1 MEIIKAN
8 NVVYEYIRR
17 DEEGNVEGITRAVND
32 VSLDIE
38 QGQFIAILGH
48 NGSGK
53 STLAKHMNAILNPTE
68 GTLWVDGMDT
78 KDEDNIWKVRQTAGM
93 VFQNPDNQFVSSIVG
108 EDVAFGLENY
118 QVPRD
123 EIPERVSAAL
133 RAVGMEGF
141 EKRAPHTLSG
151 GQKQRA
157 ALAGVLALEPE
168 ILLFDEVTSM
178 LDPEGRAEVLGA
190 MRRLHEDGKT
200 VVAVTHYIEEAVQA
214 DTVWLMH
221 DGKMLAHGSPREML
235 TQPELLAQTGLEPP
249 VPVRLYYD
257 LLNAGFEL
265 PYCPLTNKEF
275 AEELCRSQ
283 YGTSH

>member
-1 MEIIKAN
+1 MYEEISMMIEAENIIFSYASDGKRKRALRGLSFH
-8 NVVYEYIRR
+8 VHRGEY
-17 DEEGNVEGITRAVND
+17 AV
-32 VSLDIE
+32 
-38 QGQFIAILGH
+38 ILGH
-48 NGSGK
+48 NGCGK
-53 STLAKHMNAILNPTE
+53 STLLRHLNALLPLQSGELTVAGIDASDPAE
-68 GTLWVDGMDT
+68 
-78 KDEDNIWKVRQTAGM
+78 IWKLRRRVGM

-157 ALAGVLALEPE
+157 ALAGVLALEPK
-168 ILLFDEVTSM
+168 ILLFDEVTPM

-275 AEELCRSQ
+275 VEELCRSQ

>member
-1 MEIIKAN
+1 MMIEAENIIFSYASDGKRKRALRGLSFH
-8 NVVYEYIRR
+8 VHRGEY
-17 DEEGNVEGITRAVND
+17 AV
-32 VSLDIE
+32 
-38 QGQFIAILGH
+38 ILGH
-48 NGSGK
+48 NGCGK
-53 STLAKHMNAILNPTE
+53 STLLRHLNALLPLQSGELTVAGIDASDPAE
-68 GTLWVDGMDT
+68 
-78 KDEDNIWKVRQTAGM
+78 IWKLRRRVGM

-275 AEELCRSQ
+275 VEELCRSQ

>member
-1 MEIIKAN
+1 MMIQAENIIFSYASDGKRKRALRGLSFH
-8 NVVYEYIRR
+8 VHRGEY
-17 DEEGNVEGITRAVND
+17 AV
-32 VSLDIE
+32 
-38 QGQFIAILGH
+38 ILGH
-48 NGSGK
+48 NGCGK
-53 STLAKHMNAILNPTE
+53 STLLRHLNALLPLQSGELTVAGIDASDPAE
-68 GTLWVDGMDT
+68 
-78 KDEDNIWKVRQTAGM
+78 IWKLRRRVGM

>member
-1 MEIIKAN
+1 MMIQAENIIFSYASDGKRKRALRGLSFH
-8 NVVYEYIRR
+8 VHRGEY
-17 DEEGNVEGITRAVND
+17 AV
-32 VSLDIE
+32 
-38 QGQFIAILGH
+38 ILGH
-48 NGSGK
+48 NGCGK
-53 STLAKHMNAILNPTE
+53 STLLRHLNALLPLQSGELTVAGIDASDPAE
-68 GTLWVDGMDT
+68 
-78 KDEDNIWKVRQTAGM
+78 IWKLRRRVGM

-123 EIPERVSAAL
+123 EIPGRVSAAL

>member
-1 MEIIKAN
+1 MMIEAENIIFSYASDGKRKRALRGLSFH
-8 NVVYEYIRR
+8 VHRGEY
-17 DEEGNVEGITRAVND
+17 AV
-32 VSLDIE
+32 
-38 QGQFIAILGH
+38 ILGH
-48 NGSGK
+48 NGCGK
-53 STLAKHMNAILNPTE
+53 SKLRRR
-68 GTLWVDGMDT
+68 V
-78 KDEDNIWKVRQTAGM
+78 GM

>member
-1 MEIIKAN
+1 MMIQAENIIFSYASDGKRKRALRGLSFH
-8 NVVYEYIRR
+8 VHRGEY
-17 DEEGNVEGITRAVND
+17 AV
-32 VSLDIE
+32 
-38 QGQFIAILGH
+38 ILGH
-48 NGSGK
+48 NGCGK
-53 STLAKHMNAILNPTE
+53 STLLRHLNALLPLQSGELTVAGIDASDPAE
-68 GTLWVDGMDT
+68 
-78 KDEDNIWKVRQTAGM
+78 IWKLRRGVGM

>member
-1 MEIIKAN
+1 MMIEAENIIFSYASDGKRKRALRGLSFH
-8 NVVYEYIRR
+8 VHRGEY
-17 DEEGNVEGITRAVND
+17 AV
-32 VSLDIE
+32 
-38 QGQFIAILGH
+38 ILGH
-48 NGSGK
+48 NGCGK
-53 STLAKHMNAILNPTE
+53 STLLRHLNALLPLQSGELTVAGIDASDPAE
-68 GTLWVDGMDT
+68 
-78 KDEDNIWKVRQTAGM
+78 IWKLRRRVGM

-283 YGTSH
+283 YGMSH

>member
-1 MEIIKAN
+1 MMIQAENIIFSYASDGKRKRALRGLSFH
-8 NVVYEYIRR
+8 VHRGEY
-17 DEEGNVEGITRAVND
+17 AV
-32 VSLDIE
+32 
-38 QGQFIAILGH
+38 ILGH
-48 NGSGK
+48 NGCGK
-53 STLAKHMNAILNPTE
+53 STLLRHLNALLPLQSGELTVAGIDASDPAE
-68 GTLWVDGMDT
+68 
-78 KDEDNIWKVRQTAGM
+78 IWKLRRRVGM

-257 LLNAGFEL
+257 LLNAGLEL

>member
-1 MEIIKAN
+1 MMIQAENIIFSYASDGKRKRALRGLSFH
-8 NVVYEYIRR
+8 VHR
-17 DEEGNVEGITRAVND
+17 DEYAV
-32 VSLDIE
+32 
-38 QGQFIAILGH
+38 ILGH
-48 NGSGK
+48 NGCGK
-53 STLAKHMNAILNPTE
+53 STLLRHLNALLPLQSGELTVAGIDASDPAE
-68 GTLWVDGMDT
+68 
-78 KDEDNIWKVRQTAGM
+78 IWKLRRRVGM

-257 LLNAGFEL
+257 LLNAGLEL

>member
-1 MEIIKAN
+1 MMIEAENIIFSYASDGKRKRALRGLSFH
-8 NVVYEYIRR
+8 VHRGEY
-17 DEEGNVEGITRAVND
+17 AV
-32 VSLDIE
+32 
-38 QGQFIAILGH
+38 ILGH
-48 NGSGK
+48 NGCGK
-53 STLAKHMNAILNPTE
+53 STLLRHLNALLPLQSGELAVAGIDASDPAE
-68 GTLWVDGMDT
+68 
-78 KDEDNIWKVRQTAGM
+78 IWKLRCRVGM
-93 VFQNPDNQFVSSIVG
+93 VFQNPDNQFVSSVVG

>member
-1 MEIIKAN
+1 MMIQAENIIFSYASDGKRKRALRGLSFH
-8 NVVYEYIRR
+8 VHRGEY
-17 DEEGNVEGITRAVND
+17 AV
-32 VSLDIE
+32 
-38 QGQFIAILGH
+38 ILGH
-48 NGSGK
+48 NGCGK
-53 STLAKHMNAILNPTE
+53 STLLRHLNALLPLQSGELTVAGIDASDPAE
-68 GTLWVDGMDT
+68 
-78 KDEDNIWKVRQTAGM
+78 IWKLRRRVGM

-178 LDPEGRAEVLGA
+178 LDPEGRAEVLSA

>member
-1 MEIIKAN
+1 MMIEAENIIFSYASDGKRKRALRGLSFH
-8 NVVYEYIRR
+8 VHRGEY
-17 DEEGNVEGITRAVND
+17 AV
-32 VSLDIE
+32 
-38 QGQFIAILGH
+38 ILGH
-48 NGSGK
+48 NGCGK
-53 STLAKHMNAILNPTE
+53 STLLRHLNALLPLQSGELTVAGIDASDPAE
-68 GTLWVDGMDT
+68 
-78 KDEDNIWKVRQTAGM
+78 IWKLRRRVGM

-133 RAVGMEGF
+133 RAVGMECF

-157 ALAGVLALEPE
+157 ALAGVLALEPK

-275 AEELCRSQ
+275 VEELCRSQ

>member
-1 MEIIKAN
+1 MMIQAENIIFSYASDGKRKRALRGLSFH
-8 NVVYEYIRR
+8 VHRGEY
-17 DEEGNVEGITRAVND
+17 AV
-32 VSLDIE
+32 
-38 QGQFIAILGH
+38 ILGH
-48 NGSGK
+48 NGCGK
-53 STLAKHMNAILNPTE
+53 STLLRHLNALLPLQSGELAVAGIDASDPAE
-68 GTLWVDGMDT
+68 
-78 KDEDNIWKVRQTAGM
+78 IWKLRRRVGM

-257 LLNAGFEL
+257 LLNAGLEL

>member
-1 MEIIKAN
+1 MMIEAENIIFSYASDGKRKRALRGLSFH
-8 NVVYEYIRR
+8 VHRGEY
-17 DEEGNVEGITRAVND
+17 AV
-32 VSLDIE
+32 
-38 QGQFIAILGH
+38 ILGH
-48 NGSGK
+48 NGCGK
-53 STLAKHMNAILNPTE
+53 STLLRHLNALLPLQSGELTVAGIDASDPAE
-68 GTLWVDGMDT
+68 
-78 KDEDNIWKVRQTAGM
+78 IWKLRRRVGM

-157 ALAGVLALEPE
+157 ALAGVLALEPK

-275 AEELCRSQ
+275 VEELCRSQ

>member
-1 MEIIKAN
+1 MMIEAENIIFSYASDGKRKRALRGLSFH
-8 NVVYEYIRR
+8 VHRGEY
-17 DEEGNVEGITRAVND
+17 AV
-32 VSLDIE
+32 
-38 QGQFIAILGH
+38 ILGH
-48 NGSGK
+48 NGCGK
-53 STLAKHMNAILNPTE
+53 STLLRHLNALLPLQSGELTVAGIDASDPAE
-68 GTLWVDGMDT
+68 
-78 KDEDNIWKVRQTAGM
+78 IWKLRRRVGM

-265 PYCPLTNKEF
+265 PYCPLTNKGF

>member
-1 MEIIKAN
+1 MYEEISMMIEAENIIFSYASDGKRKRALRGLSFH
-8 NVVYEYIRR
+8 VHRGEY
-17 DEEGNVEGITRAVND
+17 AV
-32 VSLDIE
+32 
-38 QGQFIAILGH
+38 ILGH
-48 NGSGK
+48 NGCGK
-53 STLAKHMNAILNPTE
+53 STLLRHLNALLPLQSGELTVAGIDASDPAE
-68 GTLWVDGMDT
+68 
-78 KDEDNIWKVRQTAGM
+78 IWKLRRRVGM

>member
-1 MEIIKAN
+1 MMIQAENIIFSYASDGKRKRALRGLSFH
-8 NVVYEYIRR
+8 VHRGEY
-17 DEEGNVEGITRAVND
+17 AV
-32 VSLDIE
+32 
-38 QGQFIAILGH
+38 ILGH
-48 NGSGK
+48 NGCGK
-53 STLAKHMNAILNPTE
+53 STLLRHLNALLPLQSGELTVAGIDASDPAE
-68 GTLWVDGMDT
+68 
-78 KDEDNIWKVRQTAGM
+78 IWKLRRRVGM

-221 DGKMLAHGSPREML
+221 DGKILAHGSPREML

>member
-1 MEIIKAN
+1 MYEEISMMIEAENIIFSYASDGKRKRALRGLSFH
-8 NVVYEYIRR
+8 VHRGEY
-17 DEEGNVEGITRAVND
+17 AV
-32 VSLDIE
+32 
-38 QGQFIAILGH
+38 ILGH
-48 NGSGK
+48 NGCGK
-53 STLAKHMNAILNPTE
+53 STLLRHLNALLPLQSGELTVAGIDASDPAE
-68 GTLWVDGMDT
+68 
-78 KDEDNIWKVRQTAGM
+78 IWKLRRRGGM

>member
-1 MEIIKAN
+1 MMIEAENIIFSYASDGKRKRALRGLSFH
-8 NVVYEYIRR
+8 VHRGEYA
-17 DEEGNVEGITRAVND
+17 G
-32 VSLDIE
+32 
-38 QGQFIAILGH
+38 ILGH
-48 NGSGK
+48 NGCGK
-53 STLAKHMNAILNPTE
+53 STLLRHLNALLPLQSGELTVAGIDASDPAE
-68 GTLWVDGMDT
+68 
-78 KDEDNIWKVRQTAGM
+78 IWKLRRRVGM

>member
-1 MEIIKAN
+1 MMIEAENIIFSYASDGKRKRALRGLSFH
-8 NVVYEYIRR
+8 VHRGEY
-17 DEEGNVEGITRAVND
+17 AV
-32 VSLDIE
+32 
-38 QGQFIAILGH
+38 ILGH
-48 NGSGK
+48 NSCGK
-53 STLAKHMNAILNPTE
+53 STLLRHLNALLPLQSGELTVAGIDASDPAE
-68 GTLWVDGMDT
+68 
-78 KDEDNIWKVRQTAGM
+78 IWKLRRRVGM

>member
-1 MEIIKAN
+1 MYEEISMMIEAENIIFSYASDGKRKRALRGLSFH
-8 NVVYEYIRR
+8 VHRGEY
-17 DEEGNVEGITRAVND
+17 AV
-32 VSLDIE
+32 
-38 QGQFIAILGH
+38 ILGH
-48 NGSGK
+48 NGCGK
-53 STLAKHMNAILNPTE
+53 STLLRHLNALLPLQSGELTVAGIDASDPAE
-68 GTLWVDGMDT
+68 
-78 KDEDNIWKVRQTAGM
+78 IWKLRRRVGM

-157 ALAGVLALEPE
+157 ALAGVLALEPK

-275 AEELCRSQ
+275 VEELCRSQ

>member
-1 MEIIKAN
+1 MMIEAENIIFSYASDGKRKRALRGLSFH
-8 NVVYEYIRR
+8 VHRGEY
-17 DEEGNVEGITRAVND
+17 AV
-32 VSLDIE
+32 
-38 QGQFIAILGH
+38 ILGH
-48 NGSGK
+48 NGCGK
-53 STLAKHMNAILNPTE
+53 STLLRHLNALLPLQSGELTVAGIDASDPAE
-68 GTLWVDGMDT
+68 
-78 KDEDNIWKVRQTAGM
+78 IWKLRRRVGM

-141 EKRAPHTLSG
+141 EKRAPHTLSV

-157 ALAGVLALEPE
+157 ALAGVLALEPK

-221 DGKMLAHGSPREML
+221 DGKILAHGSPREML

-275 AEELCRSQ
+275 VEELCRSQ

>member
-1 MEIIKAN
+1 MMIEAENIIFSYASDGKRKRALRGLSFH
-8 NVVYEYIRR
+8 VHRGEY
-17 DEEGNVEGITRAVND
+17 AV
-32 VSLDIE
+32 
-38 QGQFIAILGH
+38 ILGH
-48 NGSGK
+48 NGCGK
-53 STLAKHMNAILNPTE
+53 STLLRHLNALLPLQSGELTVAGIDASDPAE
-68 GTLWVDGMDT
+68 
-78 KDEDNIWKVRQTAGM
+78 IWKLRRGVGM

>member
-1 MEIIKAN
+1 MMIEAENIIFSYASDGKRKRALRGLSFH
-8 NVVYEYIRR
+8 VHRGEY
-17 DEEGNVEGITRAVND
+17 AV
-32 VSLDIE
+32 
-38 QGQFIAILGH
+38 ILGH
-48 NGSGK
+48 NGCGK
-53 STLAKHMNAILNPTE
+53 STLLRHLNALLPLQSGELTVAGIDASDPAE
-68 GTLWVDGMDT
+68 
-78 KDEDNIWKVRQTAGM
+78 IWKLRRGVGM

-257 LLNAGFEL
+257 LLNAGLEL

>member
-1 MEIIKAN
+1 MMIQAENIIFSYASDGKRKRALRGLSFH
-8 NVVYEYIRR
+8 VHR
-17 DEEGNVEGITRAVND
+17 DEYAV
-32 VSLDIE
+32 
-38 QGQFIAILGH
+38 ILGH
-48 NGSGK
+48 NGCGK
-53 STLAKHMNAILNPTE
+53 STLLRHLNALLPLQSGELTVAGIDASDPAE
-68 GTLWVDGMDT
+68 
-78 KDEDNIWKVRQTAGM
+78 IWKLRRRVGM

>member
-1 MEIIKAN
+1 MMIEAENIIFSYASDGKRKRALRGLSFH
-8 NVVYEYIRR
+8 VHRGEY
-17 DEEGNVEGITRAVND
+17 AV
-32 VSLDIE
+32 
-38 QGQFIAILGH
+38 ILGH
-48 NGSGK
+48 NGCGK
-53 STLAKHMNAILNPTE
+53 STLLRHLNALLPLQSGELTVAGIDASDPAE
-68 GTLWVDGMDT
+68 
-78 KDEDNIWKVRQTAGM
+78 IWKLRRRVGM

-151 GQKQRA
+151 GHKQRA
-157 ALAGVLALEPE
+157 ALAGVLALEPK

-275 AEELCRSQ
+275 VEELCRSQ

>member
-1 MEIIKAN
+1 MMIEAENIIFSYASDGKRKRALRGLSFH
-8 NVVYEYIRR
+8 VHRGEY
-17 DEEGNVEGITRAVND
+17 AV
-32 VSLDIE
+32 
-38 QGQFIAILGH
+38 ILGH
-48 NGSGK
+48 NGCGK
-53 STLAKHMNAILNPTE
+53 STLLRHLNALLPLQSGELTVAGIDASDPAE
-68 GTLWVDGMDT
+68 
-78 KDEDNIWKVRQTAGM
+78 IWKLRRRVGM

-200 VVAVTHYIEEAVQA
+200 VVAVTHYIEETVQA

>member
-1 MEIIKAN
+1 MMIEAENIIFSYASDGKRKRALRGLSFH
-8 NVVYEYIRR
+8 VHRGEY
-17 DEEGNVEGITRAVND
+17 AV
-32 VSLDIE
+32 
-38 QGQFIAILGH
+38 ILGH
-48 NGSGK
+48 NGCGK
-53 STLAKHMNAILNPTE
+53 STLLRHLNALLPLQSGELTVAGIDASDPAE
-68 GTLWVDGMDT
+68 
-78 KDEDNIWKVRQTAGM
+78 IWKLRRRVGM

-151 GQKQRA
+151 GQMQRA
-157 ALAGVLALEPE
+157 ALAGVLALEPK

-275 AEELCRSQ
+275 VEELCRSQ

>member
-1 MEIIKAN
+1 MYEEISMMIEAENIIFSYASDGKRKRALRGLSFH
-8 NVVYEYIRR
+8 VHRGEY
-17 DEEGNVEGITRAVND
+17 AV
-32 VSLDIE
+32 
-38 QGQFIAILGH
+38 ILGH
-48 NGSGK
+48 NGCGK
-53 STLAKHMNAILNPTE
+53 STLLRHLNALLPLQSGELTVAGIDASDPAE
-68 GTLWVDGMDT
+68 
-78 KDEDNIWKVRQTAGM
+78 IWKLRRRVGM

-257 LLNAGFEL
+257 LLNAGLEL

>member
-1 MEIIKAN
+1 MMIQAENIIFSYASDGKRKRALRGLSFH
-8 NVVYEYIRR
+8 VHRGEY
-17 DEEGNVEGITRAVND
+17 AV
-32 VSLDIE
+32 
-38 QGQFIAILGH
+38 ILGH
-48 NGSGK
+48 NGCGK
-53 STLAKHMNAILNPTE
+53 STLLRHLNALLPLQSGELTVAGIDASDPAE
-68 GTLWVDGMDT
+68 
-78 KDEDNIWKVRQTAGM
+78 IWKLRRKVGM

>member
-1 MEIIKAN
+1 MMIEAENIIFSYASDGKRKRALRGLSFH
-8 NVVYEYIRR
+8 VHRGEY
-17 DEEGNVEGITRAVND
+17 AV
-32 VSLDIE
+32 
-38 QGQFIAILGH
+38 ILGH
-48 NGSGK
+48 NGCGK
-53 STLAKHMNAILNPTE
+53 STLLRHLNALLPLQSGELTVAGIDASDPAE
-68 GTLWVDGMDT
+68 
-78 KDEDNIWKVRQTAGM
+78 IWKLRRRVGM

-257 LLNAGFEL
+257 LLNAGLEL

>member
-1 MEIIKAN
+1 MMIQAENIIFSYASDGKRKRALRGLSFH
-8 NVVYEYIRR
+8 VHRGEY
-17 DEEGNVEGITRAVND
+17 AV
-32 VSLDIE
+32 
-38 QGQFIAILGH
+38 ILGH
-48 NGSGK
+48 NGCGK
-53 STLAKHMNAILNPTE
+53 STLLRHLNALLPLQSGELTVAGIDASDPSE
-68 GTLWVDGMDT
+68 
-78 KDEDNIWKVRQTAGM
+78 IWKLRRRVGM

-257 LLNAGFEL
+257 LRDAGFEL

>member
-1 MEIIKAN
+1 MYEEISMMIEAENIIFSYASDGKRKRALRGLSFH
-8 NVVYEYIRR
+8 VHRGEY
-17 DEEGNVEGITRAVND
+17 AV
-32 VSLDIE
+32 
-38 QGQFIAILGH
+38 ILGH
-48 NGSGK
+48 NGCGK
-53 STLAKHMNAILNPTE
+53 STLLRHLNALLPLQSGELTVAGIDASDPAE
-68 GTLWVDGMDT
+68 
-78 KDEDNIWKVRQTAGM
+78 IWKLRRRVGM

-157 ALAGVLALEPE
+157 ALAGVLALEPK

-235 TQPELLAQTGLEPP
+235 TQP
-249 VPVRLYYD
+249 
-257 LLNAGFEL
+257 
-265 PYCPLTNKEF
+265 
-275 AEELCRSQ
+275 
-283 YGTSH
+283 

>member
-1 MEIIKAN
+1 MMIEAENIIFSYASDGKRKRALRGLSFH
-8 NVVYEYIRR
+8 VHRGEY
-17 DEEGNVEGITRAVND
+17 AV
-32 VSLDIE
+32 
-38 QGQFIAILGH
+38 ILGH
-48 NGSGK
+48 NGCGK
-53 STLAKHMNAILNPTE
+53 STLLRHLNALLPLQSGELTVAGIDASDPAE
-68 GTLWVDGMDT
+68 
-78 KDEDNIWKVRQTAGM
+78 IWKLRRRVGM

-123 EIPERVSAAL
+123 EIPERVGAAL

>member
-1 MEIIKAN
+1 MMIEAENIIFSYASDGKRKRALRGLSFH
-8 NVVYEYIRR
+8 VHRGEY
-17 DEEGNVEGITRAVND
+17 AV
-32 VSLDIE
+32 
-38 QGQFIAILGH
+38 ILGH
-48 NGSGK
+48 NGCGK
-53 STLAKHMNAILNPTE
+53 STLLRHLNALLPLQSGSLTVAGIDASDPAE
-68 GTLWVDGMDT
+68 
-78 KDEDNIWKVRQTAGM
+78 IWKLRRRVGM

-257 LLNAGFEL
+257 LRGAGLEL

>member
-1 MEIIKAN
+1 MMIEAENIIFSYASDGKRKRALRGLSFH
-8 NVVYEYIRR
+8 VHRGEY
-17 DEEGNVEGITRAVND
+17 AV
-32 VSLDIE
+32 
-38 QGQFIAILGH
+38 ILGH
-48 NGSGK
+48 NGCGK
-53 STLAKHMNAILNPTE
+53 STLLRHLNALLPLQSGELAVAGIDASDPAE
-68 GTLWVDGMDT
+68 
-78 KDEDNIWKVRQTAGM
+78 IWKLRRRVGM

>member
-1 MEIIKAN
+1 MMIEAENIIFSYDSDGKRKRALRGLSFH
-8 NVVYEYIRR
+8 VHRGEY
-17 DEEGNVEGITRAVND
+17 AV
-32 VSLDIE
+32 
-38 QGQFIAILGH
+38 ILGH
-48 NGSGK
+48 NGCGK
-53 STLAKHMNAILNPTE
+53 STLLRHLNALLPLQSGELTVAGIDASDPAE
-68 GTLWVDGMDT
+68 
-78 KDEDNIWKVRQTAGM
+78 IWKLRRRVGM

-123 EIPERVSAAL
+123 EIPERVGAAL